1 MVYNVEIKR
10 SGEMER
16 ISAINEAR
24 YAIIHGT
31 DEEVIITNNKT
42 GEVLFHYDCHVVKWI
57 DGDFARALFL

>member
-1 MVYNVEIKR
+1 MAYNVEIKR

-24 YAIIHGT
+24 YAILHDT

-42 GEVLFHYDCHVVKWI
+42 GEVLFHYDCHVVK
-57 DGDFARALFL
+57 